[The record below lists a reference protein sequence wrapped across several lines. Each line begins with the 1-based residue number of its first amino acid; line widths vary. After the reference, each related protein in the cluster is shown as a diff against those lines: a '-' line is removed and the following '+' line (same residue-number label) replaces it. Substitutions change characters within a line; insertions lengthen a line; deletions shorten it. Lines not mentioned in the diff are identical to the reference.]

1 MAPTRR
7 TWLPIVL
14 AAALLAGCAGTL
26 RLEHTVRSEAAW
38 PAAARPAAGDR
49 YVFERLPSQRGGD
62 AAREQDQLEA
72 LAAEVLASHGLQRAE
87 AAPGAAASAVP
98 WGVQLVAR
106 SVKYPYAPW
115 DAPEPRPGWMPYG
128 QIVVGRGVVTSLG
141 LQWQVRP
148 PYWVREV
155 ALTVRDRRS
164 GEVVYET
171 RATQDGPWADAPALW
186 RALLQAALDGFPQP
200 PAGPRRV
207 VIEQPR

>member
-1 MAPTRR
+1 MALPRR
-7 TWLPIVL
+7 AWLPIAL
-14 AAALLAGCAGTL
+14 AAALLAGCASTL
-26 RLEHTVRSEAAW
+26 RLEHTVRSAAAW
-38 PAAARPAAGDR
+38 PAAVRPTAGER
-49 YVFERLPSQRGGD
+49 YVFERLPSQRSGE

-72 LAAEVLASHGLQRAE
+72 LAAEVLANHGLQRAE
-87 AAPGAAASAVP
+87 AAPGAAAGAVP
-98 WGVQLVAR
+98 WSVQLVAR
-106 SVKYPYAPW
+106 SIKYPYAPW

-141 LQWQVRP
+141 LHWQARP
-148 PYWVREV
+148 PYYVRE
-155 ALTVRDRRS
+155 LTLTLRDRRS

-171 RATQDGPWADAPALW
+171 HATQDGPWADAPALW